1 MFDDLRAHLAGK
13 GRLSRAYWW
22 YGAVGTAILL
32 FLVLVGA
39 FFAVFF
45 ALNDLVENADILASP
60 VILGYVIGAYLV
72 LIAYQV
78 LVGVLIWRNARN
90 VDNPMWGHVA
100 KVVVVLGALGLIYEI
115 VREVLLLAP

>member
-1 MFDDLRAHLAGK
+1 MFDDLRAHLSGK

-32 FLVLVGA
+32 FLVLVG
-39 FFAVFF
+39 VFF
-45 ALNDLVENADILASP
+45 LVPFALDASTDILASP

-72 LIAYQV
+72 LTAYQV
-78 LVGVLIWRNARN
+78 FVGVLIWRNAMN

-100 KVVVVLGALGLIYEI
+100 RVVVVLGALGLIYEI
-115 VREVLLLAP
+115 VREVYLVTP